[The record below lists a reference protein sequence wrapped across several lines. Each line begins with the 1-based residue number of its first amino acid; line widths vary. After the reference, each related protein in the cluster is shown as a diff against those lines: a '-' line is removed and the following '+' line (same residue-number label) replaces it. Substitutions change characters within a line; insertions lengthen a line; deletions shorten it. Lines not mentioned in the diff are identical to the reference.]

1 MSDDHRLV
9 VTRGTPSLYDWTL
22 YDWTGF
28 YFGGHVG
35 YTRGNAQ
42 VTLAD
47 PMPIDFTSSFGS
59 LTGGVQLGYNY
70 LLPSRLL
77 LGVEADVSFL
87 DALAANDVAWSRLTA
102 AADIAEK
109 VDYMATVRARLG
121 YAFPRWMIYVTGGP
135 ALSLGRYLANPGVTD
150 NVDKLLHLHVGW
162 AVGVGAEAAIA
173 RSWTARFEYLY
184 RDFGRAAVLFPSGT
198 SAASAFDAHSFRVGL
213 NYKLGAAG
221 ESSNAKGSTPSQ
233 PEFPSWEIHGQT
245 TYIQQGYPAFR
256 SPYLGENSLTPWSQ
270 TRNTWTSS
278 AFLGLKLW
286 DGGELY
292 YNPELFQGFGL
303 HNTTGAAGFPNG
315 EAQKSNFAYP
325 RYNTSRFFLR
335 QTFGLGG
342 EQENIESSYGQMA
355 SKKDVSRLTFQV
367 GKFAVHDIFDSNRY
381 ASDSRSDFLNWS
393 IWAAGAFDYAADRVG
408 LTYGGMAELN
418 QKNWA
423 LRAGYF
429 LTPNEPNANEFDMN
443 LFRRGSYVTEL
454 ETRYSTASLAG
465 KFRVGIWANTYFAGS
480 YGEALDLVALNPG
493 LDPTDALAQ
502 TRTGR
507 TKYGYYLNLE
517 QPLTEQIGVFARWSW
532 NNGKSEIAAFTDID
546 RSLSFGAS
554 IAGKGWGRPDDKI
567 GVAVAINGLS
577 KEHRDYIAAGG
588 LGILIGDGMLNY
600 REEKILE
607 AFYAWYLLKGL
618 ILTLDYQFM
627 VDPAY
632 NADRGPISFF
642 SARLHGEF

>member
-221 ESSNAKGSTPSQ
+221 KSSNAKGSTPSQ

-256 SPYLGENSLTPWSQ
+256 SPYLGDNSLTPWSPDAQ
-270 TRNTWTSS
+270 DLDER
-278 AFLGLKLW
+278 AFLGLGYGRGASSTTIPSCFRALVW
-286 DGGELY
+286 
-292 YNPELFQGFGL
+292 
-303 HNTTGAAGFPNG
+303 HNTTGAG
-315 EAQKSNFAYP
+315 
-325 RYNTSRFFLR
+325 
-335 QTFGLGG
+335 
-342 EQENIESSYGQMA
+342 
-355 SKKDVSRLTFQV
+355 
-367 GKFAVHDIFDSNRY
+367 
-381 ASDSRSDFLNWS
+381 
-393 IWAAGAFDYAADRVG
+393 
-408 LTYGGMAELN
+408 
-418 QKNWA
+418 
-423 LRAGYF
+423 
-429 LTPNEPNANEFDMN
+429 
-443 LFRRGSYVTEL
+443 
-454 ETRYSTASLAG
+454 
-465 KFRVGIWANTYFAGS
+465 
-480 YGEALDLVALNPG
+480 
-493 LDPTDALAQ
+493 
-502 TRTGR
+502 
-507 TKYGYYLNLE
+507 
-517 QPLTEQIGVFARWSW
+517 
-532 NNGKSEIAAFTDID
+532 
-546 RSLSFGAS
+546 
-554 IAGKGWGRPDDKI
+554 
-567 GVAVAINGLS
+567 GLS
-577 KEHRDYIAAGG
+577 QRRSAEVEFRLSALQH
-588 LGILIGDGMLNY
+588 L
-600 REEKILE
+600 
-607 AFYAWYLLKGL
+607 AFFPAPDIRAW
-618 ILTLDYQFM
+618 
-627 VDPAY
+627 
-632 NADRGPISFF
+632 R
-642 SARLHGEF
+642 

>member
-221 ESSNAKGSTPSQ
+221 ELSNAKGSTPSQ

-381 ASDSRSDFLNWS
+381 ASNSRSDFLNWS

-408 LTYGGMAELN
+408 TH
-418 QKNWA
+418 
-423 LRAGYF
+423 LRRDG
-429 LTPNEPNANEFDMN
+429 
-443 LFRRGSYVTEL
+443 R
-454 ETRYSTASLAG
+454 
-465 KFRVGIWANTYFAGS
+465 
-480 YGEALDLVALNPG
+480 
-493 LDPTDALAQ
+493 AQ
-502 TRTGR
+502 
-507 TKYGYYLNLE
+507 
-517 QPLTEQIGVFARWSW
+517 
-532 NNGKSEIAAFTDID
+532 
-546 RSLSFGAS
+546 
-554 IAGKGWGRPDDKI
+554 
-567 GVAVAINGLS
+567 S
-577 KEHRDYIAAGG
+577 KE
-588 LGILIGDGMLNY
+588 LGPARRLLLDAKRAE
-600 REEKILE
+600 RE
-607 AFYAWYLLKGL
+607 
-618 ILTLDYQFM
+618 
-627 VDPAY
+627 
-632 NADRGPISFF
+632 
-642 SARLHGEF
+642 